1 MGLFNY
7 FKNENTILLTLIY
20 RKEGTDAMFGAKN
33 IDKDKY
39 ISLIA
44 ESKEMMYR
52 IAFGY
57 LHDETKAL
65 DAVDE
70 AAYLGYVN
78 LGSLREP
85 QYFKTWIVRILI
97 NECHKILRKSKREF
111 YVDEIPE
118 NSRDFGEDTVHL
130 KLALN
135 NLPAELKKIVI
146 LRYFGGYTIGET
158 AKILEIPEGTVS
170 TRTRKALQIL
180 RVEYSD

>member
-70 AAYLGYVN
+70 AAYL
-78 LGSLREP
+78 
-85 QYFKTWIVRILI
+85 
-97 NECHKILRKSKREF
+97 
-111 YVDEIPE
+111 
-118 NSRDFGEDTVHL
+118 
-130 KLALN
+130 
-135 NLPAELKKIVI
+135 
-146 LRYFGGYTIGET
+146 
-158 AKILEIPEGTVS
+158 
-170 TRTRKALQIL
+170 
-180 RVEYSD
+180 